1 MAMKAKGELKDIFS
15 GLNGVYVKKNGLDNF
30 TSLNFDYDMPVTV
43 DSFSFN
49 QAEPTLNRTKVH
61 GLQADWTVTST
72 AGEVTI
78 SATVPTID
86 DELTSWFLGGGTD
99 IASAVLNGD
108 STSSWSGKSYTL
120 QSVKLYMGLGLI
132 SDDKTKLCLIKKIA
146 VYATPLFE
154 NASTTP
160 FGFRLTG
167 TIEASDDAEDNIAF
181 LTKGA

>member
-1 MAMKAKGELKDIFS
+1 MVMKTKGELKDIFS
-15 GLNGVYVKKNGLDNF
+15 GLNGVYVKKDGLTSF
-30 TSLNFDYDMPVTV
+30 TDVDFDYDMPVTV

-61 GLQADWTVTST
+61 GLQADWSVTST

-78 SATVPTID
+78 SATIPTIS
-86 DELTSWFLGGGTD
+86 DELTSWFLGGGTN
-99 IASAVLNGD
+99 IASATINDDNVN
-108 STSSWSGKSYTL
+108 TWSGKSYTL
-120 QSVKLYMGLGLI
+120 QSVKLYMGLGLM

-167 TIEASDDAEDNIAF
+167 TIEASDDATDNIAF